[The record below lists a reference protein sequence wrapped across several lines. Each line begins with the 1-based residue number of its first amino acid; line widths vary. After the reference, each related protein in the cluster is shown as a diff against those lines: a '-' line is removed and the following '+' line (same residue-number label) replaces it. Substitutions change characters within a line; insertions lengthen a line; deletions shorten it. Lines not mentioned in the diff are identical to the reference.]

1 MRDLDRFVDLQVLD
15 VYHPTITQVASSAGA
30 SAVNSRVSSQASRE
44 RSIVIMP
51 LQQMSAS
58 ELLSLEH
65 DDGCAD
71 VGDMES
77 ACIAVCSLAAMA
89 ALNMAG
95 YGHCDI
101 KPDNIMI
108 NMVNDLTQV
117 RL

>member
-1 MRDLDRFVDLQVLD
+1 MRDLDRFVDLQVLN
-15 VYHPTITQVASSAGA
+15 VLHPTITPGASSAGA
-30 SAVNSRVSSQASRE
+30 SAVNSQQASRE

-51 LQQMSAS
+51 LQEMSAS

-71 VGDMES
+71 IGDMES
-77 ACIAVCSLAAMA
+77 ACIAVCCLAAMA

-108 NMVNDLTQV
+108 NMVNDLAQV
-117 RL
+117 SL